1 MVLPGFRPDMP
12 QSEFIQLIG
21 EQNAIDAD
29 IVEKTAS
36 AVQGIL
42 GLNHNS
48 ERVEECDQITV
59 PKKGP

>member
-1 MVLPGFRPDMP
+1 MV
-12 QSEFIQLIG
+12 
-21 EQNAIDAD
+21 NAIDAD
-29 IVEKTAS
+29 IVEKTTS

-59 PKKGP
+59 PKQGSRGFEADYEVT